1 MTLGLCF
8 AVFNGI
14 LVNTKKKNIDILLAP
29 EFICSLIEKH
39 FEYVK
44 TCISVSLKI
53 KFNIHVFAKKDFWSR
68 LLFR

>member
-44 TCISVSLKI
+44 KHAYHDQFHLK
-53 KFNIHVFAKKDFWSR
+53 
-68 LLFR
+68 

>member
-29 EFICSLIEKH
+29 E
-39 FEYVK
+39 
-44 TCISVSLKI
+44 CIFYLTVLWAYHPESYAKRAQCLNYLLKSTDTLYI
-53 KFNIHVFAKKDFWSR
+53 LASIN
-68 LLFR
+68 L

>member
-44 TCISVSLKI
+44 KHAYQFHLK
-53 KFNIHVFAKKDFWSR
+53 
-68 LLFR
+68 